1 MYREIHEDKIEQRA
15 RAAEIGVLLALHRA
29 SKEQH
34 GFARY
39 EDIGPEALADLAGDL
54 VVLRPIGRTN
64 FAYEAYGERIAA
76 VTGVNLAGQT
86 IASLGGDLRRF
97 YRETYHRAIKSG
109 RPLYTNHRSTYAL
122 NVYAWE
128 RLVLPVQDAGGER
141 LVVVLNKPQELRDNL
156 LSAVLAASRD
166 GILAMR
172 SRRDAAGAIVDCEI
186 VTANTRAAEICSRP
200 CDALVG
206 SSLLTAF
213 PGLVEAGFWDLY
225 KGVIEERTT
234 RQFETRYARD
244 GIDGYFRV
252 TAVPL
257 DDGLTLSLT
266 DITELKSALHV
277 SEERNDELERA
288 VAALEAARAEL
299 ALEVRARRAAE
310 GELRRIATL
319 DHLTGIL
326 NRRGFDRRV
335 REETERSRTAGRPL
349 CVIAMDL
356 DHFKAVNDRRG
367 HAAGDAVLVHVAA
380 LLGEVLRPDLDAVG
394 RVGGEEFMILLADMG
409 LSEASALAERLRLL
423 LAAHPVEV
431 GEDRVPVTASFGIAT
446 LGPACDAER
455 MLLDADEALY
465 VAKRTGR
472 DRVVTYD
479 GRSRLTAAVA

>member
-1 MYREIHEDKIEQRA
+1 MFREIHDDRIEQRA
-15 RAAEIGVLLALHRA
+15 AAPEIRVLLEAYRA
-29 SKEQH
+29 SHARH

-39 EDIGPEALADLAGDL
+39 ADLGPEARPDLAGDL
-54 VVLRPIGRTN
+54 VVLRPINRTN
-64 FAYEAYGERIAA
+64 FRYEAYGERIAA
-76 VTGVNLAGQT
+76 VTGISLTGQT
-86 IASLGGDLRRF
+86 LDCLGGELRRF
-97 YRETYHRAIKSG
+97 YRETYHRAMRSG
-109 RPLYTNHRSTYAL
+109 LPLYTMHRSTYAL

-128 RLVLPVQDAGGER
+128 RLVVPVMDEAGQR

-172 SRRDAAGAIVDCEI
+172 TKRDEAGEIVDCEI
-186 VTANTRAAEICSRP
+186 VTANTRAAEICGRP

-225 KGVIEERTT
+225 KRVIVERTT
-234 RQFETRYARD
+234 EQFEAPYASD

-277 SEERNDELERA
+277 AEERNGELERA
-288 VAALEAARAEL
+288 VAALEAARVEL
-299 ALEVRARRAAE
+299 ALEVRARRTAE

-335 REETERSRTAGRPL
+335 RDETERCRRTECAL
-349 CVIAMDL
+349 SVIAMDL
-356 DHFKAVNDRRG
+356 DHFKSVNDRRG
-367 HAAGDAVLVHVAA
+367 HAAGDAVLVQVAEIV
-380 LLGEVLRPDLDAVG
+380 GEALRPDLDAFG
-394 RVGGEEFMILLADMG
+394 RVGGEEFMILLAG
-409 LSEASALAERLRLL
+409 TGPQAAAALAERLRQH
-423 LAAHPVEV
+423 LAATPVQV
-431 GEDRVPVTASFGIAT
+431 GSERFTITASFGVAS
-446 LGPACDAER
+446 LGGGFDAER
-455 MLLDADEALY
+455 MLLDADGALY
-465 VAKRTGR
+465 KAKRAGR
-472 DRVVTYD
+472 DRVVTAEAA
-479 GRSRLTAAVA
+479 GRQAAAVA